1 MKLIMIGKILM
12 IFCTMGNGLDKVRL
26 DEEDLD
32 KVEHDG
38 EGLDEVQPKEEMV
51 LKNFSS
57 IGGSFDRDEHDGRG
71 S

>member
-12 IFCTMGNGLDKVRL
+12 TFCTMGNGLDKVRL

-38 EGLDEVQPKEEMV
+38 EGLDEVDCDGE
-51 LKNFSS
+51 
-57 IGGSFDRDEHDGRG
+57 GS
-71 S
+71 